1 MDRCFGC
8 IDRVAIG
15 SMCVGIGVRRVGL
28 GFQTTDYNFAA
39 GYRGSRGSVAGGGDL
54 KKETLHRI
62 VENGWLE
69 YLFCSGV

>member
-8 IDRVAIG
+8 IDRIAIG
-15 SMCVGIGVRRVGL
+15 SMCVGSVGL
-28 GFQTTDYNFAA
+28 GFRTTDYNFAA
-39 GYRGSRGSVAGGGDL
+39 GDRGSRGSVAGSGDL